1 MNRTVL
7 AGLALVA
14 LLLVAAVIVG
24 IWADDLLGASDQAP
38 ETPSADETG
47 LADGRDEA
55 DGIPDDA
62 QTAIVDRVVDGD
74 TIRVI
79 AEPGGSIPD
88 GGSIRVR
95 LLNIDA
101 PELAR
106 DGQDVECGA
115 LQATERLEELVAPGD
130 LVWMVADREDRD
142 RFDRPLRGVWTDEG
156 VFLNEQLAEDGWV
169 EVVVFPPNDRFHRRI
184 EAAVA
189 RAQAADRGI
198 WSGLCAS

>member
-1 MNRTVL
+1 MNRTMV
-7 AGLALVA
+7 AGLALVV
-14 LLLVAAVIVG
+14 LLLVAAVVVG
-24 IWADDLLGASDQAP
+24 IWTDDLLGASEPAH
-38 ETPSADETG
+38 ETASTDEPG
-47 LADGRDEA
+47 PADGRGQA
-55 DGIPDDA
+55 NGIPDDA

-79 AEPGGSIPD
+79 AEPGGSIRD

-101 PELAR
+101 PELPR
-106 DGQDVECGA
+106 DGRDAECGA
-115 LQATERLEELVAPGD
+115 LEASGRLAALVARGD

-169 EVVVFPPNDRFHRRI
+169 EAVVFPPNDRFHHRI

-198 WSGLCAS
+198 WGSLCAS